1 MQEYILPDFAA
12 QRGGRVRAPGEP
24 PIDDAQILHMGS
36 ERFAV
41 PELLFRPDDIGASV
55 LFLLAELFLI
65 YARTCLFFFLACVL
79 V

>member
-41 PELLFRPDDIGASV
+41 PELLFRPDDIGASA
-55 LFLLAELFLI
+55 LLLAFCSWFT
-65 YARTCLFFFLACVL
+65 YVYTCVL
-79 V
+79 ILLCLYRS